1 MNVAVLLLFAL
12 IALGF
17 AYIFYGAYLS
27 RKLGLDPNR
36 PTPAHT
42 MTDGVDY
49 VPAKAPVLLGHHF
62 ASIAGASPIIGP
74 ITAAVFGW
82 LPVLLWAVLGSI
94 FIGGVHDM
102 SSLVA
107 SLRHRGRSIGEIIE
121 DHIGVSGK
129 VLFLI
134 FSLSTLVL
142 IVAVFTNIVA
152 KTFVNTPEAATASLL
167 FLLLALL
174 FGQALYR
181 FRAPLGPAT
190 IVGVLLLCGS
200 IWAGVLWPIRMS
212 EGFWTGFLIAYIFVA
227 AITPVWALLQP
238 RDYLNSF
245 LLYAILAGAIV
256 GILVARPA
264 IRMPAF
270 TGLTSNLG
278 FIFPVL
284 FVTVACGAVS
294 GFHSLVSSGTT
305 AKQLDNEKDARLVTY
320 GGMLIEGLLAII
332 ALATVTVLATTDYA
346 ARLVELGP
354 VTLFSEGVGGFLTA
368 LGISAQLGTSF
379 AALAVSA
386 FALTSL
392 DTCTRLG
399 RYAFAELFEWGAG
412 DKAPAA
418 AWTQNRWIGTG
429 IVVAAGGG
437 LALSGQWETIWPI
450 FGSANQLL
458 AALALLAVSI
468 WLAHMG
474 KRALYTRI
482 PMYFMFTVTLTALI
496 SFTFQNTMRG
506 NFLLALLSLWLF
518 VLAVVLAVLAYRSLR
533 GGMKAFAAANGQG
546 PAAADEPDETAEGAD
561 SPVSYEEVSKIEDAG
576 GGPAPPGGE

>member
-1 MNVAVLLLFAL
+1 MNAAFLLLFAL
-12 IALGF
+12 ISLVL
-17 AYIFYGAYLS
+17 AYIFYGAVLT
-27 RKLGLDPNR
+27 RWLGIDPDR

-74 ITAAVFGW
+74 VTAALFGW
-82 LPVLLWAVLGSI
+82 VPVLMWVVLGSI
-94 FIGGVHDM
+94 FIGGAHDM

-107 SLRHRGRSIGEIIE
+107 SLRHKGKSIGEIIE

-134 FSLSTLVL
+134 FSISTLVL

-152 KTFVNTPEAATASLL
+152 RTFVATPQAATASML

-181 FRAPLGPAT
+181 YRLPLGPAT
-190 IVGVLLLCGS
+190 LVGVILLFACV
-200 IWAGVLWPIRMS
+200 WAGVRWPLQLS
-212 EGFWTGFLIAYIFVA
+212 EGFWTGFLVIYIYA
-227 AITPVWALLQP
+227 AAVTPVWALLQP

-245 LLYAILAGAIV
+245 LLYAVLLGAV
-256 GILVARPA
+256 AGILVARPVVL
-264 IRMPAF
+264 MPAF
-270 TGLTSNLG
+270 TGFTSDLG

-294 GFHSLVSSGTT
+294 GFHSLVASGTT
-305 AKQLDNEKDARLVTY
+305 AKQLDNEKDARVVAY
-320 GGMLIEGLLAII
+320 GGMLIEGLLAVI
-332 ALATVTVLATTDYA
+332 ALITVTVLTSSDYA
-346 ARLVELGP
+346 SRFIELGP
-354 VTLFSEGVGGFLTA
+354 VTLFSQGVGSFLA
-368 LGISAQLGTSF
+368 AIGIDPTVGTSF

-399 RYAFAELFEWGAG
+399 RYAFAELFEWGARG
-412 DKAPAA
+412 DTPAA
-418 AWTQNRWIGTG
+418 PWTQNRWIGTA

-437 LALSGQWETIWPI
+437 LAASGQWQAIWPI

-468 WLAHMG
+468 WMAHRG
-474 KRALYTRI
+474 RRALFAKI
-482 PMYFMFTVTLTALI
+482 PMYFMFAVSLTALVM
-496 SFTFQNTMRG
+496 FTYG
-506 NFLLALLSLWLF
+506 NAKLAMQGMPEKWLLAMLSLWLL
-518 VLAVVLAVLAYRSLR
+518 VLAVVLAMLANRSLR
-533 GGMKAFAAANGQG
+533 RGIVVA
-546 PAAADEPDETAEGAD
+546 PDGSAEEA
-561 SPVSYEEVSKIEDAG
+561 
-576 GGPAPPGGE
+576 

>member
-1 MNVAVLLLFAL
+1 MNAAFLLLFAL
-12 IALGF
+12 ISLIL
-17 AYIFYGAYLS
+17 AYIFYGSFLT
-27 RKLGLDPNR
+27 RRLGIEPER

-74 ITAAVFGW
+74 VTAAVFGW
-82 LPVLLWAVLGSI
+82 VPVLAWVILGSI
-94 FIGGVHDM
+94 FIGGAHDM

-107 SLRHRGRSIGEIIE
+107 SLRHKGKSIGEIIE

-134 FSLSTLVL
+134 FSMSTLIL

-152 KTFVNTPEAATASLL
+152 RTFVSTPEAATASML
-167 FLLLALL
+167 FLLLAVL

-181 FRAPLGPAT
+181 FRLPLGPAT
-190 IVGVLLLCGS
+190 VVGVILLFACV
-200 IWAGVLWPIRMS
+200 WAGVRWPIQMS
-212 EGFWTGFLIAYIFVA
+212 EGFWTGFLIVYIFA
-227 AITPVWALLQP
+227 AAVTPVWALLQP

-245 LLYAILAGAIV
+245 LLYSVLLGAVV
-256 GILVARPA
+256 GVLVARPTVQ
-264 IRMPAF
+264 MPAF
-270 TGLTSNLG
+270 TGFTSNLG

-294 GFHSLVSSGTT
+294 GFHSLVASGTT
-305 AKQLDNEKDARLVTY
+305 AKQLDNEKDARVVAY
-320 GGMLIEGLLAII
+320 GGMLIEGLLAVI
-332 ALATVTVLATTDYA
+332 ALITVAVLASGDYA
-346 ARLVELGP
+346 GSLAELGP
-354 VTLFSEGVGGFLTA
+354 VTLFSQGVGSFLGA
-368 LGISAQLGTSF
+368 IGISPQVGTSF

-412 DKAPAA
+412 GDKPAA
-418 AWTQNRWIGTG
+418 PWTQNRWIGTG
-429 IVVAAGGG
+429 LVVAAGGG
-437 LALSGQWETIWPI
+437 LALSGQWQAIWPI

-468 WLAHMG
+468 WLAHRG
-474 KRALYTRI
+474 RSALFTRI
-482 PMYFMFTVTLTALI
+482 PMYFMFAVTLSALI
-496 SFTFQNTMRG
+496 SFTYRNAVNG
-506 NFLLALLSLWLF
+506 HYLLAMLSLWLF
-518 VLAVVLAVLAYRSLR
+518 VLAVVLAVLANRSLR
-533 GGMKAFAAANGQG
+533 RGSVG
-546 PAAADEPDETAEGAD
+546 PAGMDQPATIQ
-561 SPVSYEEVSKIEDAG
+561 SVQEEST
-576 GGPAPPGGE
+576 GPTSSGSGNESA

>member
-12 IALGF
+12 IALGA
-17 AYIFYGAYLS
+17 AYLFYGAYLS
-27 RKLGLDPNR
+27 RRLGIDPNR

-49 VPAKAPVLLGHHF
+49 VPAKAPILLGHHF

-74 ITAAVFGW
+74 VTAAVFGW
-82 LPVLLWAVLGSI
+82 VPVLLWVVFGSI
-94 FIGGVHDM
+94 FIGGAHDM

-107 SLRHRGRSIGEIIE
+107 SVRHKGKSIGEIIE
-121 DHIGVSGK
+121 DHIGISGK

-142 IVAVFTNIVA
+142 IIAVFTNIVA
-152 KTFVNTPEAATASLL
+152 RTFVSTPAAATASLL
-167 FLLLALL
+167 FLLLAVI

-181 FRAPLGPAT
+181 FRVPLGPAT
-190 IVGVLLLCGS
+190 IVGVLLLVGS
-200 IWAGVLWPIRMS
+200 IWAGVQWPLAMS

-227 AITPVWALLQP
+227 AVTPVWALLQP

-245 LLYAILAGAIV
+245 LLYAILAGAAI

-264 IRMPAF
+264 IQMPAF
-270 TGLTSNLG
+270 TGFTSNLG

-294 GFHSLVSSGTT
+294 GFHSLVASGTT
-305 AKQLDNEKDARLVTY
+305 AKQLDNEKDSRVVSY
-320 GGMLIEGLLAII
+320 GGMLIEGLLAVI
-332 ALATVTVLATTDYA
+332 ALATVTVLATGDYA
-346 ARLVELGP
+346 DRLVELGP
-354 VTLFSEGVGGFLTA
+354 VTLFSQGVGSFLA
-368 LGISAQLGTSF
+368 AIGISIELGTSF

-399 RYAFAELFEWGAG
+399 RYAFTELFEWGASG
-412 DKAPAA
+412 DTPVA
-418 AWTQNRWIGTG
+418 AWTQNRWIGTAV
-429 IVVAAGGG
+429 VVAAGGG
-437 LALSGQWETIWPI
+437 LALSGQWQTIWPI

-468 WLAHMG
+468 WLARLG
-474 KRALYTRI
+474 KRALFTRL
-482 PMYFMFTVTLTALI
+482 PMYFMFAVTLTALI
-496 SFTFQNTMRG
+496 SFTYRNAMQG
-506 NFLLALLSLWLF
+506 NFLLAFLSLWLF
-518 VLAVVLAVLAYRSLR
+518 VLAVVMVVLAYRSLSR
-533 GGMKAFAAANGQG
+533 GLTGTQSDTGEAKVT
-546 PAAADEPDETAEGAD
+546 PPIVTESLEITEE
-561 SPVSYEEVSKIEDAG
+561 SVEVSPIEDADRNL
-576 GGPAPPGGE
+576 PPGEA